1 MNKKILKRVFLVILG
16 LGIVGGLYVAYQSLM
31 NHMQKEDEISTV
43 MDNPSNTSKQEP
55 YIQEPTYLGTLSAL
69 SSTEDPTTDIDPAI
83 QKLVFDSMMQFNFND
98 QMTYHYEMT
107 EYEGSEKA
115 ELKGVFN
122 KKQDLFYEQLIFPE
136 SSQIVYY
143 DQGTLYTKYSDG
155 GKSSYQQKGQ
165 LQDLLSPKV
174 LFYDFIL
181 VSIGQLQNLKMT
193 EEGSGYRI
201 EGQMNKDQSMFRY
214 GRWTIEIDEASKQ
227 IVNFDIEQDG
237 KVIQSIKRVKY
248 SNEVELSQDEI
259 KSLADQI

>member
-1 MNKKILKRVFLVILG
+1 MNKKILSRVFLVILG

-43 MDNPSNTSKQEP
+43 VDNPSNTSKQEP

-69 SSTEDPTTDIDPAI
+69 SSAEDPTSDIDPAI
-83 QKLVFDSMMQFNFND
+83 QKLVFDSMMQFNFNE

-122 KKQDLFYEQLIFPE
+122 KKQGLFYEQLIFPE

-155 GKSSYQQKGQ
+155 EKAIYQQKGQ

-181 VSIGQLQNLKMT
+181 VSVGQLQNLKMT
-193 EEGSGYRI
+193 EEGSSYRI
-201 EGQMNKDQSMFRY
+201 EGQMNKDQSMFRH
-214 GRWTIEIDEASKQ
+214 GRWTIEIDDASKQ
-227 IVNFDIEQDG
+227 IVNFEIEQDG

-248 SNEVELSQDEI
+248 SNEAELNQDEI